1 MSNEKNLGWLG
12 YIGDYTTQLYGD
24 YNKPDAFPLFA
35 ILHSSFSVAG
45 RDVTFRLKTGE
56 WQPFKWWAGA
66 KSNMAGCEGLVGQG
80 ILVPIDLYRR
90 WITLRHGADD
100 WSIVSLKEPQLLLE
114 TGRSLDHVQVKN
126 HEFKFFQRVTR
137 GCLPRSQV
145 DATHGLLPPICCLAW
160 AAYAYNETNVFFFVV
175 VSKVP
180 MFFGVFWDT
189 TTVAENFTINGF
201 AVDQVLDFVSI
212 IFGGWKWSYFVAQL
226 PATVW
231 NSCHF
236 LLERLP

>member
-1 MSNEKNLGWLG
+1 MAQTIEALSRWRS
-12 YIGDYTTQLYGD
+12 
-24 YNKPDAFPLFA
+24 
-35 ILHSSFSVAG
+35 HSFFL
-45 RDVTFRLKTGE
+45 R
-56 WQPFKWWAGA
+56 QAGA
-66 KSNMAGCEGLVGQG
+66 WTMCRSKIMSLNFFNVLHGVAFHVARSTPLMGCCHRYVAW
-80 ILVPIDLYRR
+80 P
-90 WITLRHGADD
+90 
-100 WSIVSLKEPQLLLE
+100 
-114 TGRSLDHVQVKN
+114 GRPMLTMKHM
-126 HEFKFFQRVTR
+126 
-137 GCLPRSQV
+137 C
-145 DATHGLLPPICCLAW
+145 
-160 AAYAYNETNVFFFVV
+160 FFFVV